1 MYDYFVAR
9 MTCTS
14 CGASSAADS
23 STNMQTHVRDDAR
36 GIEIAAGFE
45 LDPLEVR
52 DQDLRSSGYLATGRP
67 RSDGATRLIESWTCP
82 VCKHENW
89 ARVTIDGTR
98 VSAIE
103 GIALDRAALE
113 GAQFITDGCYVLAAR
128 LSGLP
133 AQDLMTGVVD
143 PVRVLFERLP

>member
-14 CGASSAADS
+14 CGTASAADS
-23 STNMQTHVRDDAR
+23 STNMQTHLRDDAR

-52 DQDLRSSGYLATGRP
+52 DQDLGSSGYLATGRP

-89 ARVTIDGTR
+89 ARITIDGTR
-98 VSAIE
+98 VAAIE
-103 GIALDRAALE
+103 GIALDRKALE
-113 GAQFITDGCYVLAAR
+113 GAQFITDGCYALAAS

-133 AQDLMTGVVD
+133 AQDLMTGAVD
-143 PVRVLFERLP
+143 PVRVLLERLP

>member
-1 MYDYFVAR
+1 MFDSFVAK

-14 CGASSAADS
+14 CGTTSAADS
-23 STNMQTHVRDDAR
+23 STDMQTHLRDDAR
-36 GIEIAAGFE
+36 GIEIAAGFA

-82 VCKHENW
+82 VCKQPNW
-89 ARVTIDGTR
+89 ARITIDGTR
-98 VSAIE
+98 VAAIE
-103 GIALDRAALE
+103 GITLDRKALE
-113 GAQFITDGCYVLAAR
+113 GAQYITDGCYALAAS

-133 AQDLMTGVVD
+133 AQDLMTGAVD
-143 PVRVLFERLP
+143 AVRVLLERLP

>member
-52 DQDLRSSGYLATGRP
+52 DQDLQSSGYLATGRP

-113 GAQFITDGCYVLAAR
+113 GAQFITDGCYVRAAS